1 MSGNDFSRCFGRNR
15 FGLPRW
21 TIIHGQSMGGHIA
34 IASLELHPDVYQG
47 ALIECGVIDGVGL
60 TDWPYAYTGAAEC
73 FSGLPLLDL
82 PRPEFGTLANGT
94 WLGLMGEPGYY
105 TFEISESW
113 FQETLTPLFAGR
125 ESWESYSSANQHVSA
140 NQFRCLGQETG
151 GRDSWLEP
159 SPCPR
164 TWAAEHRRHRFQGR
178 QCAKTRTLAKLRDRT
193 ALWALSSRCLKPEH
207 RPGSWRQRCLNA
219 TLGFKLYPTQ
229 WDWLNLIGII
239 PRIHRVQIRMMELS
253 SFAQS

>member
-1 MSGNDFSRCFGRNR
+1 LLSGNDFSGCFGRNR

-21 TIIHGQSMGGHIA
+21 TIIHSQSMGGHIA

-105 TFEISESW
+105 TERGRRFDSVVKYLSGGDVPLRLEGLLERYVQDLNPRLRSERLLVTSCPTGSKTS
-113 FQETLTPLFAGR
+113 EAGT
-125 ESWESYSSANQHVSA
+125 SAA
-140 NQFRCLGQETG
+140 AA
-151 GRDSWLEP
+151 
-159 SPCPR
+159 PR
-164 TWAAEHRRHRFQGR
+164 WPAMH
-178 QCAKTRTLAKLRDRT
+178 
-193 ALWALSSRCLKPEH
+193 
-207 RPGSWRQRCLNA
+207 
-219 TLGFKLYPTQ
+219 
-229 WDWLNLIGII
+229 
-239 PRIHRVQIRMMELS
+239 
-253 SFAQS
+253 